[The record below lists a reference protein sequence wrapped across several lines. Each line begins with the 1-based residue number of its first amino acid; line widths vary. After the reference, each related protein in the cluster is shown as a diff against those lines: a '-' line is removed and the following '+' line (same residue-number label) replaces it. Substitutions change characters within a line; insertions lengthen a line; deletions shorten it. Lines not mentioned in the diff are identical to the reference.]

1 MGIFD
6 MFSSS
11 GSSATPQPAQ
21 PQPPQSQAPAG
32 NIPPDA
38 AATGQASGG
47 AAANGVI
54 PPGTATSAT
63 PSAPLD
69 QFADL
74 WKNDPSAAAA
84 ASNGVFGDLDPRK
97 FSEAAAKLNFA
108 STVTPEQLQAISAGG
123 EGAVTAFSQAMNA
136 VAQATYAQSAF
147 ASTKLIEQALG
158 KAKEG
163 FMSELPLHIKKLQV
177 SDNLRTENPIFAN
190 PAVQPVISALESQLT
205 VKFPNASASEITAMA
220 KQYVEALGTS
230 FAAPATPAPAKA
242 ESKETDWSSFFS

>member
-6 MFSSS
+6 MFTG
-11 GSSATPQPAQ
+11 GSSAQSQ
-21 PQPPQSQAPAG
+21 SQPQSQPQQQAVAG
-32 NIPPDA
+32 NIPADA
-38 AATGQASGG
+38 SATGQASSGV
-47 AAANGVI
+47 APNGVV
-54 PPGTATSAT
+54 PPGTGTSAT

-74 WKNDPSAAAA
+74 WKNDPNATAAT
-84 ASNGVFGDLDPRK
+84 SGGVFGDLDPKK

-123 EGAVTAFSQAMNA
+123 EGAVNAFSQAMNA

-230 FAAPATPAPAKA
+230 LAAPATPAPTQAD
-242 ESKETDWSSFFS
+242 SKDTDWSSFFS